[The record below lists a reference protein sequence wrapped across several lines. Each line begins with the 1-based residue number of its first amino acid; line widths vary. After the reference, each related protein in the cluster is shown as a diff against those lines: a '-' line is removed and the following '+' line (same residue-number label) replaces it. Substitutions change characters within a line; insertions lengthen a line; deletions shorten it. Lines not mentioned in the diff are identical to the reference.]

1 MPVAAGVIV
10 APSRPISWGTGASG
24 VRSRSACAM
33 RVEALLGSWLIER
46 WFGADFNLENV
57 RRVLGFLPPLFSQQ

>member
-1 MPVAAGVIV
+1 
-10 APSRPISWGTGASG
+10 
-24 VRSRSACAM
+24 M